1 MHNYLV
7 KGIVALS
14 ITLQVV
20 TKTTPHEP
28 LSKGLDLREAR
39 ARSLVLER
47 VGFRGYVVFGL
58 WFVCFGT
65 VGVLGFCF
73 TETLP
78 YLLIKTLAQAVSR
91 SCKMQHS

>member
-1 MHNYLV
+1 MYNYLV

-58 WFVCFGT
+58 WFACFGT
-65 VGVLGFCF
+65 VGVLGFLFYRNPAISSDKDPCASSV
-73 TETLP
+73 EEL
-78 YLLIKTLAQAVSR
+78 
-91 SCKMQHS
+91 